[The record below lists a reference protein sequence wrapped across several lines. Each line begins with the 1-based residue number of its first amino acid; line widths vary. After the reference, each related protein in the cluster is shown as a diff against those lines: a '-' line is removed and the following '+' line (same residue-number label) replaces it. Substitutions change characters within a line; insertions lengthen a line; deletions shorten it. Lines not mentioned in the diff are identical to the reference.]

1 MLCFASS
8 TFMVSLNL
16 QFIYSGHKADALRK
30 KKYELVRLKCKQKPF
45 MTHFTY

>member
-16 QFIYSGHKADALRK
+16 QFIYT
-30 KKYELVRLKCKQKPF
+30 LKSSQMSYGTEVVDLLKVNIRDLA
-45 MTHFTY
+45 HAGN